1 MLNQFQIRIVFH
13 YIFKVYFY
21 SDTVYL
27 ILVSLFSL
35 TNGYLGSICMTFGP
49 KMMTNPHEQGQAASL
64 LVFFL
69 VFGLAIGSAISPLT
83 VKLL

>member
-1 MLNQFQIRIVFH
+1 
-13 YIFKVYFY
+13 
-21 SDTVYL
+21 
-27 ILVSLFSL
+27 
-35 TNGYLGSICMTFGP
+35 MTFGP